1 MARTGVNSQGAKAKL
16 KELCNQ
22 ASQRRPA
29 VEEVSTTGEEIALQS
44 SPSEAVALRS
54 RLADLHRCWDNLSNG
69 LQRLEEGRKH
79 QASVLVGIDEFSRWL
94 DEAESVVETEVDPD
108 DEKQVQDLLVKVKV
122 SGALPEKEKHLAEV
136 LKGLTE
142 LQQQVGQLGV
152 WTASTK
158 EQLQAFQKAG
168 LLGSSSL
175 QATEETVRTK
185 QADVE
190 AAIRRA
196 ERLSHKETLN
206 PKAKE
211 RLVQLKSDWTVVN
224 DLLRELKEA
233 APVVTSL
240 PAGQSVVQTVTVVT
254 VTKEGTTMKPEGPSL
269 PARAA
274 ELTDWLALQDHTVRS
289 RIAVV
294 GDLDD
299 ISDASQTQKRILGEL
314 DHKRPLLEEL
324 ITTLQNLKNKT
335 SEPETRA
342 TLTSTGEKL
351 LAAYE
356 ATHRLASG
364 RLIQLNEMYHDSAQW
379 NEARHE
385 AEQLLASAEPR
396 LARFGPVTT
405 EVLLAKR
412 AAELK
417 ALGKD
422 LRQWKISLDA
432 ANDMAK
438 KLLRDYTADDTHRV
452 EEICGQLQHTWADL
466 LRRLNDQDAMLEL
479 AIKRS
484 KQLQLDLERFLAWLT
499 GAETAASRLEEA
511 GRAEGVSEGLP
522 EARVLLRQYQELQA
536 EIDGHQD
543 VLRGLDEDG
552 RHAVVAMQGSDEA
565 FQLQRRLDDMNRRWA
580 ELRRRTMS
588 IR

>member
-108 DEKQVQDLLVKVKV
+108 DEKQVQDLLVKVKWQTAELP
-122 SGALPEKEKHLAEV
+122 SRGAALAGLGRSAREAPEAGTSTRFERQGPKGDIKHLN
-136 LKGLTE
+136 TR
-142 LQQQVGQLGV
+142 
-152 WTASTK
+152 WTA
-158 EQLQAFQKAG
+158 
-168 LLGSSSL
+168 
-175 QATEETVRTK
+175 ATEETVRTK

>member
-108 DEKQVQDLLVKVKV
+108 DEKQVQDLLVKVKWQTAELPSRGAALAGLGRSAREAPEAGTSTRFERQGPKGDIKHLNTRWTAV

-466 LRRLNDQDAMLEL
+466 LRRGVQGRVPMKDEL
-479 AIKRS
+479 
-484 KQLQLDLERFLAWLT
+484 LLFLGCRQ
-499 GAETAASRLEEA
+499 GAL
-511 GRAEGVSEGLP
+511 
-522 EARVLLRQYQELQA
+522 
-536 EIDGHQD
+536 
-543 VLRGLDEDG
+543 
-552 RHAVVAMQGSDEA
+552 
-565 FQLQRRLDDMNRRWA
+565 
-580 ELRRRTMS
+580 
-588 IR
+588 